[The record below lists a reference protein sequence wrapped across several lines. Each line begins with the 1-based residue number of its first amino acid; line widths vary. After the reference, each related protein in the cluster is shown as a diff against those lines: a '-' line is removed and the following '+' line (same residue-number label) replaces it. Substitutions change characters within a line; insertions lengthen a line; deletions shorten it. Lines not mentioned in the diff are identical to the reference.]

1 MNLNQE
7 FSWWIAISL
16 LFGFI
21 LYDFLY
27 AIYYIFVSRKMAFMA
42 ANTAC
47 ALYIIGSVSTI
58 AYLGNY
64 YYLIPIFIGS
74 YIGTYVAVKYF
85 SDIGKNANI
94 KD

>member
-1 MNLNQE
+1 MNLEQE
-7 FSWWIAISL
+7 FNWWVAIAL

-64 YYLIPIFIGS
+64 LYLVPIILGS

-85 SDIGKNANI
+85 SDIGKA
-94 KD
+94 K

>member
-7 FSWWIAISL
+7 FSWLIAIAL

-85 SDIGKNANI
+85 SDIGK
-94 KD
+94 K

>member
-1 MNLNQE
+1 MNLEQE
-7 FSWWIAISL
+7 FNWWVAIAL

-85 SDIGKNANI
+85 SDIGK
-94 KD
+94 K

>member
-7 FSWWIAISL
+7 FSWLIAIAL

-27 AIYYIFVSRKMAFMA
+27 AVYYIFVSKKMAFMA

-85 SDIGKNANI
+85 SDIGK
-94 KD
+94 K

>member
-7 FSWWIAISL
+7 FSWLIAITL

-27 AIYYIFVSRKMAFMA
+27 AVYYIFVSKQMAFMA

-47 ALYIIGSVSTI
+47 VLYLIGSVSTI
-58 AYLGNY
+58 AYLGNL
-64 YYLIPIFIGS
+64 YYLIPIIIGS
-74 YIGTYVAVKYF
+74 YIGTYVAVKYC
-85 SDIGKNANI
+85 SDLI
-94 KD
+94 KAK

>member
-7 FSWWIAISL
+7 FSWLIALAL

-21 LYDFLY
+21 MYDFLY

-85 SDIGKNANI
+85 SDIGK
-94 KD
+94 K

>member
-7 FSWWIAISL
+7 FSWWIAIAL

-42 ANTAC
+42 AKTAC

-85 SDIGKNANI
+85 SDIGKA
-94 KD
+94 K

>member
-7 FSWWIAISL
+7 FSWWISIAL

-85 SDIGKNANI
+85 SDIGKA
-94 KD
+94 K

>member
-1 MNLNQE
+1 MNLEQE
-7 FSWWIAISL
+7 FNWWIAIAL

-85 SDIGKNANI
+85 SDIGKA
-94 KD
+94 K

>member
-7 FSWWIAISL
+7 FSWLIAIAL

-27 AIYYIFVSRKMAFMA
+27 AVYYIFVSKKMAFMA

-74 YIGTYVAVKYF
+74 YIGTYVAVNF
-85 SDIGKNANI
+85 SDIGKA
-94 KD
+94 K

>member
-7 FSWWIAISL
+7 FSWLIAIAL

-85 SDIGKNANI
+85 SDIGKA
-94 KD
+94 K

>member
-7 FSWWIAISL
+7 FSWLIAIAL

-27 AIYYIFVSRKMAFMA
+27 AVYYIFVSKKMAFMA

-74 YIGTYVAVKYF
+74 YMGTYVAVKYF
-85 SDIGKNANI
+85 SDIGK
-94 KD
+94 K

>member
-1 MNLNQE
+1 MNLEQE
-7 FSWWIAISL
+7 FNWWVAIAL

-85 SDIGKNANI
+85 SDIGKA
-94 KD
+94 K

>member
-1 MNLNQE
+1 MNLEQE
-7 FSWWIAISL
+7 FNWWVAIAL

-58 AYLGNY
+58 AYLENY

-85 SDIGKNANI
+85 SDIGKA
-94 KD
+94 K